1 MSNKRSKNLRPLVT
15 GEARFAGEAEHLDTF
30 LYAYPVVSPV
40 AHGRLVSLDFSQAKE
55 VEGYVCHFDA
65 SEIPGKNGIGAVTRL
80 EEPLLATEE
89 VHYIGQ
95 PIAVV
100 VAQNQSAARRAAR
113 AVKVLVEPLPA
124 ILTVEEAI
132 KQKQYY
138 EDPMTVACGDLK
150 TGFDQSHAVVEGRFA
165 SKEQEHSYIETQRAF
180 AMHGEHGQ
188 GVKIHCGTQA
198 VTDVQEVVALLLNL
212 PLNAVEVDVV
222 RVGGAFGGKERGG
235 TMWAGIAALG
245 LQKTGCKCAVILD
258 RADDL
263 AWTGKRHPY
272 LSHYKVGFDKNGV
285 ITAFEVD
292 MFANGGYYED
302 FTIAIMERA
311 VLGIC
316 GPYFLQN
323 ARITGYSCR
332 TNLPANTAFRGFG
345 APQATL
351 VMETILAD
359 IAHSLHRDVI
369 DVQRANFIQNGQKT
383 PYDMVLE
390 EVAIPQITE
399 TLLATCNAVELR
411 KSCDAFNASH
421 QFRKRG
427 LGLVPV
433 KYGIGFTATFLNQ
446 GNALVYVYT
455 DGSVSVTH
463 GGIEM
468 GQGLYTKVEKI
479 VAKTLG
485 VLDEQVTCES
495 TNTKRI
501 GCVASTAAST
511 GTDLNGEAARI
522 AASQIRETMAKAAS
536 QFLYETHQLAPAPE
550 YIRFEDSQWWD
561 IRMAQ
566 VKQPFTSL
574 ASYCYFNRYNLGAQG
589 HYATPGLKYDLQ
601 SGKGTPFSYFT
612 NGVCLAMV
620 EVSTLTGEYT
630 VAEVHLRHEGGRIID
645 YEIDRGQVIGGF
657 MQGMG
662 YVTMEE
668 ILHSKEGKALATS
681 FSTYK
686 VPLITD
692 YPKVMQVDLVPCDDA
707 ICGVLGS
714 KGVGEPPLI
723 YGVAVFNA
731 LRDAVEA
738 VKNHQ
743 KKARLKHPATAE
755 HVLEAI
761 LEL

>member
-1 MSNKRSKNLRPLVT
+1 M
-15 GEARFAGEAEHLDTF
+15 
-30 LYAYPVVSPV
+30 Y
-40 AHGRLVSLDFSQAKE
+40 
-55 VEGYVCHFDA
+55 
-65 SEIPGKNGIGAVTRL
+65 
-80 EEPLLATEE
+80 
-89 VHYIGQ
+89 
-95 PIAVV
+95 
-100 VAQNQSAARRAAR
+100 
-113 AVKVLVEPLPA
+113 
-124 ILTVEEAI
+124 
-132 KQKQYY
+132 
-138 EDPMTVACGDLK
+138 
-150 TGFDQSHAVVEGRFA
+150 
-165 SKEQEHSYIETQRAF
+165 
-180 AMHGEHGQ
+180 
-188 GVKIHCGTQA
+188 
-198 VTDVQEVVALLLNL
+198 
-212 PLNAVEVDVV
+212 
-222 RVGGAFGGKERGG
+222 
-235 TMWAGIAALG
+235 
-245 LQKTGCKCAVILD
+245 
-258 RADDL
+258 
-263 AWTGKRHPY
+263 
-272 LSHYKVGFDKNGV
+272 
-285 ITAFEVD
+285 
-292 MFANGGYYED
+292 ANGGYYED
-302 FTIAIMERA
+302 FSIAIMERA

-316 GPYFLQN
+316 GPYYLQN
-323 ARITGYSCR
+323 ARITGYCCR

-351 VMETILAD
+351 VIETIMAD
-359 IAHSLHRDVI
+359 IAHALHKDVFE
-369 DVQRANFIQNGQKT
+369 VQEVNFILDGQKT

-390 EVAIPQITE
+390 EVAIPQITK
-399 TLLATCNAVELR
+399 TLLKECNAAELR
-411 KSCDAFNASH
+411 KACDAFNASH
-421 QFRKRG
+421 RFRKRG

-479 VAKTLG
+479 VAKTFG
-485 VLDEQVTCES
+485 ILDEHVTCES

-522 AASQIRETMAKAAS
+522 AASQIRETMTKAAS
-536 QFLYETHQLAPAPE
+536 QLLFETHQLEPAPE
-550 YIRFEDSQWWD
+550 HIHFEAGQWWD
-561 IRMAQ
+561 SRLAHETQ
-566 VKQPFTSL
+566 SFAEL

-601 SGKGTPFSYFT
+601 TGKGTPFSYFT
-612 NGVCLAMV
+612 NGVCLALV
-620 EVSTLTGEYT
+620 EVNTLTGEYT
-630 VAEVHLRHEGGRIID
+630 LEEVHLRHEGGRIID

-668 ILHSKEGKALATS
+668 ILHSKDGKALATS

-738 VKNHQ
+738 VKEHQ
-743 KKARLKHPATAE
+743 KQARLKHPATAE
-755 HVLEAI
+755 HVLEAM

>member
-1 MSNKRSKNLRPLVT
+1 MSNKRSTNLRPLVT
-15 GEARFAGEAEHLDTF
+15 GEARFAGEAERIDSF
-30 LYAYPVVSPV
+30 LHAYPVVSPV
-40 AHGRLVSLDFSQAKE
+40 AHGRIISLDFSLARQTQ
-55 VEGYVCHFDA
+55 GYVCHFDA
-65 SEIPGKNGIGAVTRL
+65 AGIPGKNAIGAVTRM
-80 EEPLLATEE
+80 EEPLLATGE

-100 VAQNQSAARRAAR
+100 VAQNQEAARLAAR
-113 AVKVLVEPLPA
+113 AVKVVVEPLAPV
-124 ILTVEEAI
+124 LSLEEAI
-132 KQKQYY
+132 EKHQYY
-138 EDPMTVACGDLK
+138 EAPMTVACGDLEA
-150 TGFDQSHAVVEGRFA
+150 GFAQAHAVVQGSFT
-165 SKEQEHSYIETQRAF
+165 SKAQEHSYIETQRAF
-180 AMHGEHGQ
+180 AMHGEHRQ
-188 GVKIHCGTQA
+188 GIKIHCGTQA
-198 VTDVQEVVALLLNL
+198 VTDVQEVVALLLGL
-212 PLNAVEVDVV
+212 SVNAVEVDVV

-235 TMWAGIAALG
+235 TMWAGIAALA
-245 LQKTGCKCAVILD
+245 LQKTGQNCAVILD

-272 LSHYKVGFDKNGV
+272 LSNYKVGFDSQGV

-292 MFANGGYYED
+292 MYANGGYYED

-316 GPYFLQN
+316 GPYYLPN

-359 IAHSLHRDVI
+359 IAHALHRHVI
-369 DVQRANFIQNGQKT
+369 EVQKANFIHDGQKT
-383 PYDMVLE
+383 PYNMVLE
-390 EVAIPQITE
+390 EVAIPQIVE
-399 TLLATCNAVELR
+399 KLLADCDAVRLR
-411 KSCDAFNASH
+411 KECDAFNASH

-479 VAKTLG
+479 VARTLG
-485 VLDEQVTCES
+485 IPDEQVTCES

-511 GTDLNGEAARI
+511 GTDLNGEAARL
-522 AASQIRETMAKAAS
+522 AASQIQQTMAEAAS
-536 QFLYETHQLAPAPE
+536 RFLFEKHQLAPAPQ
-550 YIRFEDSQWWD
+550 YIHFEDGLWWD
-561 IRMAQ
+561 IRLAQ
-566 VKQPFTSL
+566 EKQTFNSL

-612 NGVCLAMV
+612 NGVCLALV

-630 VAEVHLRHEGGRIID
+630 LEKVHLRHEGGRIID
-645 YEIDRGQVIGGF
+645 YDIDRGQVIGGF

-668 ILHSKEGKALATS
+668 LLHSKEGKALATS

-692 YPKVMQVDLVPCDDA
+692 YPKVMQVDLVACDDA

-714 KGVGEPPLI
+714 KGVGEPPLL

-738 VKNHQ
+738 VADHQ
-743 KKARLKHPATAE
+743 KKAKLKHPATAE
-755 HVLEAI
+755 HVLEAM